1 MYQDNFT
8 DLLSV
13 GFPLSAVFL
22 GLILSVY
29 KVMLWRT
36 TDRPEVQPIAFLFSN
51 GKRIILN

>member
-8 DLLSV
+8 DLLSA

-36 TDRPEVQPIAFLFSN
+36 ADRPEVQPIAFLFSN
-51 GKRIILN
+51 GK